1 MSDDQRKQLAA
12 DLLDRL
18 QQLTALD
25 ADLEYS
31 ILRGKLDADDVRA
44 IHQGLQVAIETLRD
58 RSTAARC
65 ADCAGPIG
73 QDAGPQ
79 DGWQLEDGR
88 TVCHQCCAAD
98 TLRQIVRDKA
108 IDTTSTDAVSFP
120 RRQRGKLTARS
131 GH

>member
-1 MSDDQRKQLAA
+1 MLYRELV
-12 DLLDRL
+12 LLEKL
-18 QQLTALD
+18 QELTAAD

-31 ILRGKLDADDVRA
+31 ILRGKLDQDDVRA
-44 IHQGLQVAIETLRD
+44 IHQGLQVAIEALRE

-73 QDAGPQ
+73 QDAGPK

-108 IDTTSTDAVSFP
+108 IDTTKSSVYYSPAVSVEN
-120 RRQRGKLTARS
+120 
-131 GH
+131 

>member
-1 MSDDQRKQLAA
+1 MQNP
-12 DLLDRL
+12 DLVLLEKL
-18 QQLTALD
+18 QELTAAD

-44 IHQGLQVAIETLRD
+44 IHQGLQVAIETLRE

-73 QDAGPQ
+73 QDAGPK

-88 TVCHQCCAAD
+88 TVCQKCCSQDLIRFADRLRAQSESVAA
-98 TLRQIVRDKA
+98 LQAALEVVQKA
-108 IDTTSTDAVSFP
+108 T
-120 RRQRGKLTARS
+120 QG
-131 GH
+131 

>member
-1 MSDDQRKQLAA
+1 MTREELV
-12 DLLDRL
+12 LLEKL
-18 QQLTALD
+18 QELTAAD

-44 IHQGLQVAIETLRD
+44 IHQGLQVAMETLRGKA
-58 RSTAARC
+58 TAARC

-73 QDAGPQ
+73 QDAGPK

-108 IDTTSTDAVSFP
+108 IDSPKSSVYHSPAVSVEN
-120 RRQRGKLTARS
+120 
-131 GH
+131 